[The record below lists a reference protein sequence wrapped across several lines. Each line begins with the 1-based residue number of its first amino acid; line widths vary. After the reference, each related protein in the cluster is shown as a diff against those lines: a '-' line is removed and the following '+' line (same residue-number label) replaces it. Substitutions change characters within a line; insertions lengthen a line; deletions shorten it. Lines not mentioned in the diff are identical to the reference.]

1 MTDRATFLLSQIADE
16 VRALPIMAGP
26 ETIQRGVPPGG
37 SSGGRG
43 SSRGDRNNGHADE
56 SSATPQITGWSSG
69 YVARVN

>member
-26 ETIQRGVPPGG
+26 ETIQHGVPPGG
-37 SSGGRG
+37 SSSGRG
-43 SSRGDRNNGHADE
+43 SSRGDWNGGHADE
-56 SSATPQITGWSSG
+56 SSATPQITGWGSG

>member
-1 MTDRATFLLSQIADE
+1 MTDRATFLLSQIAEE

-37 SSGGRG
+37 STSGRG
-43 SSRGDRNNGHADE
+43 SSRGGGHADE
-56 SSATPQITGWSSG
+56 SSATPQITGWGSG

>member
-1 MTDRATFLLSQIADE
+1 MNDRAEALLFQIADE
-16 VRALPIMAGP
+16 VRALPVLA
-26 ETIQRGVPPGG
+26 ETSSRGASTGG
-37 SSGGRG
+37 SSTGGRG